1 MSIGACPYGQVY
13 GAGKLWN
20 DFMTSSLGYK
30 LKNHNVDGSCFRPAG
45 VVSGLV
51 KADEG
56 IPMTITA
63 EECVKAVFSR
73 MTAEVHHGHW
83 KNELLG
89 TVISS
94 VNDMVPW
101 FAEFAM

>member
-1 MSIGACPYGQVY
+1 
-13 GAGKLWN
+13 
-20 DFMTSSLGYK
+20 MTNSLGYE
-30 LKNHNVDGSCFRPAG
+30 LKGYNVDVSCFRPAG

-63 EECVKAVFSR
+63 EECVTAVFSK
-73 MTAEVHHGHW
+73 MTAGVHHGHW
-83 KNELLG
+83 KHELLG
-89 TVISS
+89 NVISS
-94 VNDMVPW
+94 FNDMVPW